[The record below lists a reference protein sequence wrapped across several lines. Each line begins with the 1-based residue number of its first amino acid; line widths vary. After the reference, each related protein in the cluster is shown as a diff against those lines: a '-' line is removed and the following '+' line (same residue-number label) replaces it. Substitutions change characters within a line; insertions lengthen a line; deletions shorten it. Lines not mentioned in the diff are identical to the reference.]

1 MPTLIYQGAL
11 PSPEEFEREMTNA
24 LKNANP
30 VDDLLE
36 LANELYSF
44 EQQYQ
49 MSSPDF
55 YLKYQAGI
63 LTDELQHCLEWAAV
77 YEAYIDTKKR
87 IESALMRAAL
97 INPTEEKVVA

>member
-1 MPTLIYQGAL
+1 MPTLIYQGVL
-11 PSPEEFEREMTNA
+11 PSPEEFAREMTNA

-44 EQQYQ
+44 ERQHQ

-55 YLKYQAGI
+55 YLKYQAGM
-63 LTDELQHCLEWAAV
+63 LPDELQHCLEWAAV
-77 YEAYIDTKKR
+77 YEAYTDKP
-87 IESALMRAAL
+87 S
-97 INPTEEKVVA
+97 